1 MITKTGSISKKKKL
15 WHVRRIKVRN
25 KAKQRCLFLID
36 LVMQLNVCTS
46 KQKLK
51 KQISFSSGNDYHY
64 KKISY
69 ILEGQETKEYFYLA
83 IFRV

>member
-1 MITKTGSISKKKKL
+1 
-15 WHVRRIKVRN
+15 
-25 KAKQRCLFLID
+25 
-36 LVMQLNVCTS
+36 MQLNVGTS

-51 KQISFSSGNDYHY
+51 KQILFSSGNDFHY

-83 IFRV
+83 LFGV

>member
-1 MITKTGSISKKKKL
+1 MF
-15 WHVRRIKVRN
+15 V
-25 KAKQRCLFLID
+25 
-36 LVMQLNVCTS
+36 LVATS